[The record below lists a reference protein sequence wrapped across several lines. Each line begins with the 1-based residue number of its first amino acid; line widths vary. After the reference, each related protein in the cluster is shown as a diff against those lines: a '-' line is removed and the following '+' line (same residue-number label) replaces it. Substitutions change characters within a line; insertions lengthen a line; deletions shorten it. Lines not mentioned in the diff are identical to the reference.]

1 MRNRLLVLA
10 VSVYLAA
17 PFLLLQGAEDGYT
30 VDANATLELTAA
42 MVDERTP
49 FPEATTKQ
57 GPLPAIVH
65 LPGHLWA
72 RHAVELLP
80 TAYNYPK
87 QLRWYDRRALMT
99 ESGLATGLTT
109 LLLFWGALQFGLS
122 WRGALLIATLFGFTS
137 MALPYARYDYHLP
150 LAGLGV
156 AGWLAGGT
164 MWLRRGQRR
173 ALMWAGISL
182 GLLVLVRLELAVL
195 SVGAIAF
202 LLRQDPSETSE
213 ATGHNMP
220 TVNTRTLLA
229 LTVPFTVGLA
239 GAAICQYANW
249 GKLSGGYEGGFSATP
264 FAGLHGFLFSL
275 GKSVLIYNPVLL
287 LLPWA
292 YLRGLHEARRETLFL
307 MLSTVPAVL
316 LYAWWWNWWGGWG
329 WGPRHLVPLLPLLYF
344 PLVFHLV
351 GPPTRIR
358 TTTRLLAVCGLVG
371 LGVQI
376 AGICISFNNGILY
389 THKLLQTASPMFQD
403 PVELEAATIHFWPWS
418 GLSIHLQVMLGIPLS
433 SWDIGLLQ
441 WASAGPAS
449 RGMLV
454 LLLGTVWSVSA
465 WTAWRGPESPSPLD
479 SQENV

>member
-1 MRNRLLVLA
+1 MRNRLFLLA

-42 MVDERTP
+42 MVDEGTP
-49 FPEATTKQ
+49 FPEANIKQ
-57 GPLPAIVH
+57 GLLPAIVH

-72 RHAVELLP
+72 RHAVELPP
-80 TAYNYPK
+80 TAYHYPK
-87 QLRWYDRRALMT
+87 RLRWFDRRALMT
-99 ESGLATGLTT
+99 ESGLSTGLTS

-156 AGWLAGGT
+156 AGWTVSGLA
-164 MWLRRGQRR
+164 WLRRGRR
-173 ALMWAGISL
+173 QALVWAGVSL

-195 SVGAIAF
+195 SVGALAF
-202 LLRQDPSETSE
+202 ILQQDRPERSEETGNAAASVDKQALL
-213 ATGHNMP
+213 
-220 TVNTRTLLA
+220 VLLI
-229 LTVPFTVGLA
+229 PFAVGLT
-239 GAAICQYANW
+239 AAAFCQYANW
-249 GKLSGGYEGGFSATP
+249 GRLSGGYEGGFSTTP
-264 FAGLHGFLFSL
+264 LAGLHGFLFSL

-292 YLRGLHEARRETLFL
+292 YLQGLREARKETLFL
-307 MLSTVPAVL
+307 MLSTMPAVL
-316 LYAWWWNWWGGWG
+316 LYAWWGNWWGGWG

-344 PLVFHLV
+344 PLVSLLV

-358 TTTRLLAVCGLVG
+358 AATRLFMVCGIVG

-389 THKLLQTASPMFQD
+389 AHKLLQTASPMFQD
-403 PVELEAATIHFWPWS
+403 PAELEAATIHFWPWS
-418 GLSIHLQVMLGIPLS
+418 GLSIHLQFMLGFPLS

-454 LLLGTVWSVSA
+454 LLLSAVWGVSA
-465 WTAWRGPESPSPLD
+465 WAAWRGPESSSRLD
-479 SQENV
+479 SQEKA